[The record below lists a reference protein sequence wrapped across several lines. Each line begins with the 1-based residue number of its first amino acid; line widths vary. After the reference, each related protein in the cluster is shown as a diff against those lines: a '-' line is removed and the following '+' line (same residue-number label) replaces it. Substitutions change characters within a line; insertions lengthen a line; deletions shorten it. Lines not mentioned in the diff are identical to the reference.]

1 MKEFARAMLSKE
13 EDKMA
18 CSACEAQ
25 LAEYVDAQIM
35 GIEPAEDFA
44 QIELHLQV
52 CPHCARAYRELM
64 DLMTAAYTERVP
76 RPARKPKFDFSF
88 LPPEPAKP
96 FDTPAA
102 TQDKPFRWDKLGRL
116 IIEFSAELVR
126 ALQPPAHQLAY
137 AMVKSYKSSRTL
149 CQISL
154 KKEVGEDLEVTITAE
169 EMRDDPALCTAFVE
183 VNIPSRGGWPNLAD
197 TEVTLKRGEVELET
211 QLTDAYGEAIFEGIS
226 TDDLAHLVFE
236 ITPRA

>member
-1 MKEFARAMLSKE
+1 MEEFAKAMLSKE
-13 EDKMA
+13 EDKMG

-64 DLMTAAYTERVP
+64 ALVTSAYTERVP
-76 RPARKPKFDFSF
+76 HPARKPRFDLSF
-88 LPPEPAKP
+88 LPTKPAE
-96 FDTPAA
+96 F
-102 TQDKPFRWDKLGRL
+102 FRWDELGRL

-126 ALQPPAHQLAY
+126 ALQPPAYQPAH
-137 AMVKSYKSSRTL
+137 AMVKSPKSSRTL
-149 CQISL
+149 CQLFL

-183 VNIPSRGGWPNLAD
+183 VNIPSRGGWPNLAN

-211 QLTDAYGEAIFEGIS
+211 QLTDAYGEAIFEGIN